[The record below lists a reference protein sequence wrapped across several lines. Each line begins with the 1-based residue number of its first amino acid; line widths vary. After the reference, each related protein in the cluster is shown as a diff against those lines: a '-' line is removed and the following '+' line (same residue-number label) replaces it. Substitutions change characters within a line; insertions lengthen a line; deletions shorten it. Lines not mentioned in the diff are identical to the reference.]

1 MPPPQCYVARVGTVA
16 RITLAVAGLALGAVA
31 AGCNDLRDFRGAWTG
46 ARVGEAAILRVGIP
60 DAAQATLDITAVDL
74 HGLTATLSVTGLVTA
89 APLEPIPGAEADVLA
104 GLTYDGSPLRV
115 FLGFVP
121 VDDGAGEATAVVS
134 LYDDDRVEVRLLRGG
149 AAKLYGIFA
158 LER

>member
-16 RITLAVAGLALGAVA
+16 RITLAVAALGAA
-31 AGCNDLRDFRGAWTG
+31 AGCNDLRDFRGTWTG

-74 HGLTATLSVTGLVTA
+74 QGLTATLAVTGLVTA
-89 APLEPIPGAEADVLA
+89 APLEPIPGAEADVLS

-115 FLGFVP
+115 YLGFVP
-121 VDDGAGEATAVVS
+121 VDDGAGAATAVVS

-149 AAKLYGIFA
+149 AAQLYGIFA